1 MFEFPLHTALTFPH
15 CILDL
20 SRLGNNLF
28 TYSTESRN
36 ADEMKKL
43 VSKSINCLKLSF
55 DLNSSDITANCL
67 DKSRQQHKTLVDI
80 SSGKYSKAIE
90 SITAMIVH
98 DEEGPP
104 IESDASIALSCVLSK
119 SYPSCLIISFLNC
132 NLTFQ
137 NQSSHN
143 SINLYTS
150 ESVVSSEI
158 NGRGQLPEG
167 TSQWSELEVELGDI
181 LYALNKLTSH
191 PSRTGN
197 QLKKYNA
204 SKMNRSAGGRT
215 KLARLNAD
223 RALVQASQ
231 SLRALYKA
239 KANVIN
245 LKMLTAERPVDDIV
259 SDLVENISSNTVAER
274 DFQIELLGQ
283 GGTASL
289 ARKALSLHTTCAEY
303 TFDSSETVSEDDVLN
318 NANSIVVNCR
328 EMLSTKATKQVVLQ
342 FAWGEMSAGKKAE
355 VIDVSIE
362 CHMNVYTFM
371 LYPSLTSIQL
381 YIQTIEIIR

>member
-1 MFEFPLHTALTFPH
+1 MFEFPLHTALTFSH
-15 CILDL
+15 SISDL
-20 SRLGNNLF
+20 SRLGNALS
-28 TYSTESRN
+28 TLSTESR
-36 ADEMKKL
+36 DTDGMKKL
-43 VSKSINCLKLSF
+43 LSKSVNCLTLSYE
-55 DLNSSDITANCL
+55 LNPSDVTARCL
-67 DKSRQQHKTLVDI
+67 EKSRLQHNTLVDI
-80 SSGKYSKAIE
+80 SDGKYSKAIE
-90 SITAMIVH
+90 RITAVTQD
-98 DEEGPP
+98 DEGQPF
-104 IESDASIALSCVLSK
+104 ESDASIALSRILGK
-119 SYPSCLIISFLNC
+119 SYPNCLIISFLNC

-137 NQSSHN
+137 NQSLHN
-143 SINLYTS
+143 SITLYTA
-150 ESVVSSEI
+150 SVASSEI
-158 NGRGQLPEG
+158 SRRGQLPEG

-223 RALVQASQ
+223 RALVRASP
-231 SLRALYKA
+231 SVKALYKA
-239 KANVIN
+239 KANAIH
-245 LKMLTAERPVDDIV
+245 LKMLTTERQVDDIV